1 MAQPDDGRGNLYE
14 QVLEYAK
21 REMDEAA
28 SKMDEIKQSLELLEA
43 RVEAAKAVYQAVASR
58 LNLED
63 EADGPGFQASFP
75 EVPAHVPEPPLSSQP
90 SAAPVSA
97 PEEVPAEVAPEEP
110 VSENGSS
117 SPSPNNPISDL
128 DLIRQHLAGKAQEN
142 ETAEPPASTPVTLF
156 SAAAEQLATPA
167 EPISAPAEPA
177 PEVEAPVP
185 VPGTPPLAKPPTA
198 EEDDSFSMKL
208 IRQHLEQKA
217 KEQDTPPDAPAAS
230 GSAPVEPA
238 PLQMAAIVPDA
249 PSAPEEPAAG
259 GSGLSE
265 ADRELIGA
273 YLRSKQN

>member
-1 MAQPDDGRGNLYE
+1 MAQPDDDRGNLYE

-75 EVPAHVPEPPLSSQP
+75 EVPAHVPEPP
-90 SAAPVSA
+90 
-97 PEEVPAEVAPEEP
+97 

-117 SPSPNNPISDL
+117 SPGLENPISDL
-128 DLIRQHLAGKAQEN
+128 GLIRQHLAGKTQAN
-142 ETAEPPASTPVTLF
+142 EMSEPPTPTPAP
-156 SAAAEQLATPA
+156 AAPMATPA
-167 EPISAPAEPA
+167 EPVSAPVEPA
-177 PEVEAPVP
+177 PEAEAPAPVP
-185 VPGTPPLAKPPTA
+185 WTTPMAKPPTA
-198 EEDDSFSMKL
+198 AEDDSLSMKL

-217 KEQDTPPDAPAAS
+217 KEQGPPPDAPAAS
-230 GSAPVEPA
+230 PSAPVEPA
-238 PLQMAAIVPDA
+238 PLQMAAIVQDA

-259 GSGLSE
+259 GSDLSE
-265 ADRELIGA
+265 ADRELIGV